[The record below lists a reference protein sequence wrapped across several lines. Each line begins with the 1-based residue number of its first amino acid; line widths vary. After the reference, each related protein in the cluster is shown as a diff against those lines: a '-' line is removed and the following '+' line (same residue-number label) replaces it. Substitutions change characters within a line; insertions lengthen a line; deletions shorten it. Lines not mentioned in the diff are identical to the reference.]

1 MMMPAAGF
9 QMPAMAAMPMVSG
22 GAGGI
27 KLTFKN
33 AKISIDRLIISEKE
47 GKEITE

>member
-9 QMPAMAAMPMVSG
+9 QMPAMPMMSG
-22 GAGGI
+22 GSGSGI

-33 AKISIDRLIISEKE
+33 AKITIDRMIISEK
-47 GKEITE
+47 KEKK